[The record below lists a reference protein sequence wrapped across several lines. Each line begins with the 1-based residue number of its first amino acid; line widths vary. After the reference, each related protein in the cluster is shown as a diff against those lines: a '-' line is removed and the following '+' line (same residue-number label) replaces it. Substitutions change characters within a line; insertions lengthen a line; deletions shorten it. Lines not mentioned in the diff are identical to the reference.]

1 MYHPPSSEHVC
12 THTQTQTH
20 THTHTHTHA
29 HIHVHN
35 PSLSLSRDLV
45 KTSITSAGK
54 QLSMP

>member
-20 THTHTHTHA
+20 THA

-35 PSLSLSRDLV
+35 PSLSLPRDLV

>member
-12 THTQTQTH
+12 THTQTQ